1 MLPGRMKHGYLSY
14 HVAVYVP
21 EREFLNIQY
30 GLHKTFLRDMLRD
43 PVATL
48 RTGWR
53 DSPGAGGERLVAAR
67 KPASMSNESEQ
78 AGTAVPHVL
87 VVEDHALVRQF
98 LTMVIGNAGFR
109 VTTADNGDV
118 ALALLEQGL
127 EADMLLSDIRM
138 PGSVDGLQLARWA
151 KARRP
156 NMAILLQ
163 TGFSEG
169 PVEEFRV
176 LQKPYPPEVLLA
188 SIQAEL
194 KRVRGL

>member
-1 MLPGRMKHGYLSY
+1 MSADQ
-14 HVAVYVP
+14 V
-21 EREFLNIQY
+21 Q
-30 GLHKTFLRDMLRD
+30 T
-43 PVATL
+43 
-48 RTGWR
+48 
-53 DSPGAGGERLVAAR
+53 DSAMA
-67 KPASMSNESEQ
+67 
-78 AGTAVPHVL
+78 HVL

-98 LTMVIGNAGFR
+98 LTMVIGSAGFR
-109 VTTADNGDV
+109 VTTADTGDD

-127 EADMLLSDIRM
+127 EVDMLLSDIRM

-151 KARRP
+151 RARRP
-156 NMAILLQ
+156 DMAILLQ

-194 KRVRGL
+194 KRVRGG